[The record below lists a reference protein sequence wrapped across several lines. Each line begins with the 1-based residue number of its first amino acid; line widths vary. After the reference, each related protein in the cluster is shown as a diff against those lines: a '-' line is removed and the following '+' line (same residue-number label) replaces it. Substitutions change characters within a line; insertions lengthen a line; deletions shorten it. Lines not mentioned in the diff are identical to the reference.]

1 VINLN
6 SKGCIHIYTGD
17 GKGKTT
23 ASIGLAVR
31 AQGAGLKVLFVQ
43 FLKGQQ
49 TSELEPLKKIGVTV
63 KRADAVTKFIPYMTE
78 QEKQGCFQGQQS
90 CFKETSELLDNY
102 DVVILDEVIGA
113 VTTGMLPLAEVINMI
128 KTKPEHLELVLTG
141 RQPPEELVELA
152 DYVSEIKAI
161 KHPYDK
167 GIKAR
172 KGIEY

>member
-1 VINLN
+1 LDT
-6 SKGCIHIYTGD
+6 KGCIHIYAGD

-23 ASIGLAVR
+23 AAIGLAVR

-63 KRADAVTKFIPYMTE
+63 MRTDSIKKFIPYMTE
-78 QEKQGCFQGQQS
+78 QEKKDCMQGQQH
-90 CFKETSELLDNY
+90 CFKEAIKQFGEY
-102 DVVILDEVIGA
+102 DVVIFDEAVGA
-113 VTTGMLPLAEVINMI
+113 VTTGMLPLIDVINMI
-128 KTKPEHLELVLTG
+128 NTKPENIELILTG
-141 RQPPEELVELA
+141 RQPPAELVELA

-161 KHPYDK
+161 KHPYEK

>member
-1 VINLN
+1 VKHLN
-6 SKGCIHIYTGD
+6 TKGCIHIYTGD

-23 ASIGLAVR
+23 AAIGLAVR
-31 AQGAGLKVLFVQ
+31 AQGAGFKVLFVQ

-49 TSELEPLKKIGVTV
+49 TSELEPLKKIGVTIMRTNAV
-63 KRADAVTKFIPYMTE
+63 KKFIPYMTE
-78 QEKQGCFQGQQS
+78 QEKEDCLQGQQS
-90 CFKETSELLDNY
+90 CFKEAVKLFTEY
-102 DVVILDEVIGA
+102 DVVIFDEAVGA
-113 VTTGMLPLAEVINMI
+113 VTTGMLPLVDVINMI
-128 KTKPEHLELVLTG
+128 KTKPECLELILTG
-141 RQPPEELVELA
+141 RQPPAELVELA